1 MLDNQASKF
10 VAFWYMPTLPKG
22 WEENRRLCVSD
33 VCLHCFFFEKKRLI
47 ANALVMLPVW
57 CCDIKVS
64 CVYMLYYDWVI
75 ETLFR
80 FSVTREVT

>member
-1 MLDNQASKF
+1 M
-10 VAFWYMPTLPKG
+10 
-22 WEENRRLCVSD
+22 
-33 VCLHCFFFEKKRLI
+33 LI

>member
-33 VCLHCFFFEKKRLI
+33 VCLHCFFLKKNAHCECVGYVTGLVLWHKSVVRLY
-47 ANALVMLPVW
+47 ALLWLGYRNP
-57 CCDIKVS
+57 
-64 CVYMLYYDWVI
+64 
-75 ETLFR
+75 F
-80 FSVTREVT
+80 